1 MSGRHPDQ
9 HATPDDAPTYSLDE
23 LSSDADVTPR
33 TIRYYIAEGLLPPPD
48 SAGRNA
54 RYTQEHLDRL
64 HLIASLKEQ
73 DLPLK
78 EIRRRI
84 TSMSPD
90 QIRRVS
96 SPDRGMR
103 AMESRSAPEPSS
115 AERYLSRALRESAP
129 SYDAPVARASRRR
142 SRPSRDVDGNW
153 RRVPISDDAELLI
166 TEDAWERRGEQI
178 ESAIT
183 WIRRMLN
190 E

>member
-9 HATPDDAPTYSLDE
+9 HASPDDAPTYSLDE
-23 LSSDADVTPR
+23 LSSEADVTPR

-48 SAGRNA
+48 SAGRHA

-64 HLIASLKEQ
+64 RLIARMKEQ
-73 DLPLK
+73 YLPLK
-78 EIRRRI
+78 EIRRRL
-84 TSMSPD
+84 TSLPTVRLQSQSRPD
-90 QIRRVS
+90 MQAQAS
-96 SPDRGMR
+96 
-103 AMESRSAPEPSS
+103 ESRSAPEPSS
-115 AERYLSRALRESAP
+115 AERYVSRALRESAT
-129 SYDAPVARASRRR
+129 SYEASAARASRRPPRR
-142 SRPSRDVDGNW
+142 SRDTKQSW
-153 RRVPISDDAELLI
+153 RRIPISDDAELLI

>member
-48 SAGRNA
+48 SAGRHA

-64 HLIASLKEQ
+64 HLIARLKAQ
-73 DLPLK
+73 YLPLK

-84 TSMSPD
+84 ASMSGN
-90 QIRRVS
+90 QIRRMA
-96 SPDRGMR
+96 SPDKGVR
-103 AMESRSAPEPSS
+103 AMESRSAPEPS
-115 AERYLSRALRESAP
+115 AEEYLSRALRESAP

-142 SRPSRDVDGNW
+142 PKPARDTDQSW
-153 RRVPISDDAELLI
+153 RRIPISDDAELLI